1 MARDGVVVYTDAGLN
16 REKDKESIGMAA
28 IDSCGHFFN
37 AFGTPYSIC
46 REGHNC
52 WSTSN
57 SGSCGKSTTK
67 GLVKGS
73 HTDAKNVIQM
83 LQKNLITSLEIET
96 ICENVWQ

>member
-1 MARDGVVVYTDAGLN
+1 MPWCLIQVAKVEECMTQISSTSSAPWHVSTPLVYQQFTHVTITLARDGVVVYTDAGLN

-52 WSTSN
+52 
-57 SGSCGKSTTK
+57 
-67 GLVKGS
+67 
-73 HTDAKNVIQM
+73 
-83 LQKNLITSLEIET
+83 
-96 ICENVWQ
+96 